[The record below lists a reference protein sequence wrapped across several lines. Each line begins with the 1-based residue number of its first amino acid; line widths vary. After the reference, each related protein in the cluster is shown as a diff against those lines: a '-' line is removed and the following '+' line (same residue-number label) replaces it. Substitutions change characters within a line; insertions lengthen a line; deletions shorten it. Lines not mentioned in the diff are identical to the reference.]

1 MSISSIASVA
11 TAAIAALLSV
21 IMFFQGSSSLTL
33 QTELQKRTQEIQT
46 QQQEVQL
53 QQQEL
58 QKRQNTVDT
67 AKQLA
72 QQQGP
77 QAIASLISLARD
89 PEAAQTLAGQD
100 VAAWVEAAARH
111 PALPPRLR
119 VAAWDLP
126 LAARPAEMRSSNAK
140 IFALLA
146 KYGVQITDKDKEDIK
161 KLLDDAAKAK
171 P

>member
-77 QAIASLISLARD
+77 QAIASLKV
-89 PEAAQTLAGQD
+89 AG
-100 VAAWVEAAARH
+100 
-111 PALPPRLR
+111 
-119 VAAWDLP
+119 
-126 LAARPAEMRSSNAK
+126 MRSSNAK

>member
-1 MSISSIASVA
+1 
-11 TAAIAALLSV
+11 
-21 IMFFQGSSSLTL
+21 MFFQGGSSLTL
-33 QTELQKRTQEIQT
+33 QTDLQKRTQEIQT
-46 QQQEVQL
+46 QQQEVQS

-77 QAIASLISLARD
+77 QAIASLKV
-89 PEAAQTLAGQD
+89 AG
-100 VAAWVEAAARH
+100 
-111 PALPPRLR
+111 
-119 VAAWDLP
+119 
-126 LAARPAEMRSSNAK
+126 MRSNNAK